1 MNNAG
6 NSDSPLG
13 KLFSIIIVI
22 GGLIGLYY
30 LYQYLFGPR
39 TVNSVSLITKTQSAN
54 VTAPITLS
62 SNSIPIIYEGGE
74 FTISTWIYV
83 SNWSYR
89 TGMNK
94 HILSIGGPSFDTI
107 RIYLGGRVPSVQ
119 IRLQTMDVSA
129 VNNTVQSGSSSA
141 APSLS
146 MTSHSK
152 APPTS
157 TVPVENLSKATENA
171 TFNILQTNSGLLD
184 GSPLCDLPQIDLQK
198 WINLTVSVNGKTV
211 DVYMDGKLARS
222 CVLPSF
228 YKVDAGG
235 YNATLLAYGGF
246 GGEISTTMMY
256 DVALNP
262 EQAYKNYMA
271 GPEPIT
277 NLLDWLKSFF
287 TPKDTL

>member
-235 YNATLLAYGGF
+235 YNTTLLAYGGF

-256 DVALNP
+256 DVALNS